1 MICGTV
7 ITVTA
12 SFLLI
17 ADGALGMRKNVS
29 GGWLQKK
36 VQPIH

>member
-29 GGWLQKK
+29 GGWLQKQLK
-36 VQPIH
+36 